1 MAVEQSTL
9 NVSSWDIYKSLFL
22 YADSSKNILVIVL
35 VCCDALGRSEYCEM
49 KFVFC
54 QGTEE
59 IFLLKF
65 QCEGV
70 VLKGSLRTNV
80 TGYVLFRQTMANKL
94 ILKLVS
100 KVLEFEIAR
109 DLGRV
114 DISLLQLAIVMIP

>member
-1 MAVEQSTL
+1 
-9 NVSSWDIYKSLFL
+9 
-22 YADSSKNILVIVL
+22 
-35 VCCDALGRSEYCEM
+35 M

-80 TGYVLFRQTMANKL
+80 TGYVLFHQTMANEL

>member
-1 MAVEQSTL
+1 
-9 NVSSWDIYKSLFL
+9 
-22 YADSSKNILVIVL
+22 
-35 VCCDALGRSEYCEM
+35 M

-54 QGTEE
+54 RGTEE

-70 VLKGSLRTNV
+70 LKGSLRTNV
-80 TGYVLFRQTMANKL
+80 AGYVLFRQTMANEL

>member
-1 MAVEQSTL
+1 
-9 NVSSWDIYKSLFL
+9 
-22 YADSSKNILVIVL
+22 
-35 VCCDALGRSEYCEM
+35 M

-80 TGYVLFRQTMANKL
+80 TGYVLFCQTMANEL

>member
-1 MAVEQSTL
+1 
-9 NVSSWDIYKSLFL
+9 
-22 YADSSKNILVIVL
+22 
-35 VCCDALGRSEYCEM
+35 M

-54 QGTEE
+54 RGTEE
-59 IFLLKF
+59 IFLFKF

-80 TGYVLFRQTMANKL
+80 TGYVLFRQTMANEL

>member
-1 MAVEQSTL
+1 
-9 NVSSWDIYKSLFL
+9 
-22 YADSSKNILVIVL
+22 
-35 VCCDALGRSEYCEM
+35 M

-54 QGTEE
+54 RGTEE

-65 QCEGV
+65 WCEGV

-80 TGYVLFRQTMANKL
+80 TGYVLFRQTMANEL
-94 ILKLVS
+94 ILIS